1 MPLRFHRN
9 DEGVERNF
17 NRKLNCAVWR
27 ERNGGLKIKLLS
39 SKIDIKLHLP
49 FRLRHGRKAAQSHDN
64 NGWNGFEPR
73 IKARFPL
80 KCMKSFNLF
89 SFNLSLHVV
98 SRKFSIF
105 SHLVWSEMGTSK
117 KIEILCMMECL
128 SKRIF
133 TRLLLLSGR
142 EDFSIY
148 FYKRNNFLQISRIW
162 SIEWISTSH
171 RRKTINTTISLPT
184 VSTYGQSLGS
194 AFRLVLQQHSLN
206 ECNIFYYFMC
216 TENLLMQDLW
226 QNVPRPGL
234 NVDLVCSGNLF
245 SSTRN
250 WI

>member
-1 MPLRFHRN
+1 M
-9 DEGVERNF
+9 DG
-17 NRKLNCAVWR
+17 W
-27 ERNGGLKIKLLS
+27 
-39 SKIDIKLHLP
+39 
-49 FRLRHGRKAAQSHDN
+49 KAAQSQDN
-64 NGWNGFEPR
+64 NGRSGFEPR

-105 SHLVWSEMGTSK
+105 FSSRLVWVGNQQK
-117 KIEILCMMECL
+117 NEIPCMMECL
-128 SKRIF
+128 SERIF

-194 AFRLVLQQHSLN
+194 AVLQQHSLN

-216 TENLLMQDLW
+216 TERTFWCKIYGRMFWD
-226 QNVPRPGL
+226 RASS
-234 NVDLVCSGNLF
+234 VDLVHPENLF
-245 SSTRN
+245 GSARN
-250 WI
+250 WIETFARLKFNDFTDIIRFKIVAVGSETLTKLKTLTSPRGPNLQLCLH